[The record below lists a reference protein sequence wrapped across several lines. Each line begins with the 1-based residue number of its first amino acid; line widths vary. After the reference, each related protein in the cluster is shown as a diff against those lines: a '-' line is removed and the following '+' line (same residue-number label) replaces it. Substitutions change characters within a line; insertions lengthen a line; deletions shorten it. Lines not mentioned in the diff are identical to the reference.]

1 MKRIAIVGLQW
12 GDEGK
17 GKMTDVLAKQADLIV
32 RYQGGD
38 NAGHTVKFETYTY
51 DLHILPSGVIHP
63 HVISIL
69 GPGMVINLETFFN
82 EKKTIST
89 CKN

>member
-17 GKMTDVLAKQADLIV
+17 GKMTDVLANKADIIV

-38 NAGHTVKFETYTY
+38 NAGHTVKFDTYTY

-63 HVISIL
+63 HVTSIL
-69 GPGMVINLETFFN
+69 GPGWSSIWKPFFMRKNLFF
-82 EKKTIST
+82 K
-89 CKN
+89 CFH

>member
-1 MKRIAIVGLQW
+1 MNGLFLCYNNDVKYVRSKMKRIAIVGLQW

-51 DLHILPSGVIHP
+51 DLHILPSCVIHP

-69 GPGMVINLETFFN
+69 
-82 EKKTIST
+82 
-89 CKN
+89 